1 MKNKLWILFL
11 FLQISCSSTKQA
23 NMPVEKNGEKK
34 ISSLTLPVLFDFYPD
49 SPHDT
54 VVNWVNTFFNV
65 KNIQMIS
72 WDKMTGLIKA
82 KVQLATQKAI
92 LKTGPTRKKF
102 VARLTDK
109 PGMLQIMFELIFLL

>member
-1 MKNKLWILFL
+1 
-11 FLQISCSSTKQA
+11 
-23 NMPVEKNGEKK
+23 MPVEKNGEKK